1 MAKPDTTKPADPV
14 QTPVAE
20 SPKEGGSYT
29 LDDATGER
37 VLVERTKPN
46 TEPRSKL

>member
-1 MAKPDTTKPADPV
+1 MAKPDPKPAAPV
-14 QTPVAE
+14 QAPAPE

-37 VLVERTKPN
+37 VLVARTQPN
-46 TEPRSKL
+46 TEPRSKP